1 MSGKLDHDLSRAIF
15 LSVVAVSVLWVIQ
28 SAGVL
33 FSLPLNLLGIKPLE
47 PVRLYGILTAPL
59 VHGSYEH
66 IFNNTLPLIVLGTAL
81 WYGYPRSRVW
91 VIASSWL
98 VSGLGVWLFGRDA
111 VHLGASG
118 VSHGLFF
125 FLFTV
130 SVIRRDALS
139 VGLMM
144 IAFFM
149 YGGMIMTIFPRDP
162 GISFEAHFFGAVG
175 GVLAALTLWK
185 RDPKPTLK
193 KYSWEGDEELDD
205 PVIGDLWK
213 GTDSEDDK
221 AATAKRDL

>member
-91 VIASSWL
+91 VKHIN
-98 VSGLGVWLFGRDA
+98 
-111 VHLGASG
+111 
-118 VSHGLFF
+118 
-125 FLFTV
+125 
-130 SVIRRDALS
+130 
-139 VGLMM
+139 
-144 IAFFM
+144 
-149 YGGMIMTIFPRDP
+149 
-162 GISFEAHFFGAVG
+162 
-175 GVLAALTLWK
+175 
-185 RDPKPTLK
+185 
-193 KYSWEGDEELDD
+193 
-205 PVIGDLWK
+205 
-213 GTDSEDDK
+213 
-221 AATAKRDL
+221 